1 MEASALPVDTG
12 ILRAPG
18 APVLLRL
25 RSDEQLVALFRAG
38 NEEAF
43 GVICDRFQTRLL
55 AYVRRMLPPGPR
67 ANAEDVLQ
75 DVYMRAYGALRAD
88 DRPVAVRAWLYRVA
102 HNRCIDELRRPGC
115 PAEPRSSSRRAT
127 RASIPRWPPS
137 AARTCAASSSIWAV
151 CRSSSGPRC

>member
-18 APVLLRL
+18 APPVLLRL

-43 GVICDRFQTRLL
+43 SVICDRFQTRLL
-55 AYVRRMLPPGPR
+55 AYVRRMLPAGPR

-88 DRPVAVRAWLYRVA
+88 DRPVAAVLGGPRRAARGGDAVVA
-102 HNRCIDELRRPGC
+102 VG
-115 PAEPRSSSRRAT
+115 AEPPTAVAR
-127 RASIPRWPPS
+127 PE
-137 AARTCAASSSIWAV
+137 AAHHPAGGVAQVVAEVAVAAQLV
-151 CRSSSGPRC
+151 